1 VKRVAIAVAGG
12 GTNVIGLHR
21 ALRGVLRRLDAADVH
36 VAALL
41 GASAGGLASLAVAFD
56 ADEER
61 TDSQL
66 EGACSRGRLIA
77 GGPLTLFTRG
87 AWATMDEFKRHAA
100 LILPGDPTLGEA
112 KVAVGCMVADLWT
125 RQPRM
130 LSSWTTPNAKAI
142 DVGGA
147 SAAIPLVFERQK
159 VRGIGNDHDH
169 VDGGVVKNLPADEA
183 DRFHCPVISLRPA
196 IGPVEARE
204 PKGPLGRMLACA
216 ALLHHSANHGWESD
230 HPDSV
235 VIDVPGGDGFDFHV
249 DHTEAV
255 RRRRLG
261 DQAARTARLPWGI
274 E

>member
-1 VKRVAIAVAGG
+1 M
-12 GTNVIGLHR
+12 IGLHR
-21 ALRGVLRRLDAADVH
+21 ALRGVLRRLARENVQV
-36 VAALL
+36 VALF
-41 GASAGGLASLAVAFD
+41 GASAGGLASLAVAFG

-87 AWATMDEFKRHAA
+87 AWATMDEFRRHAA
-100 LILPGDPTLGEA
+100 LILPGDPTLGAA
-112 KVAVGCMVADLWT
+112 KIPVGVMTSDLWT
-125 RQPRM
+125 RQPRL
-130 LSSWTTPNAKAI
+130 LSSWGTPGAKAV
-142 DVGGA
+142 DAGGA
-147 SAAIPLVFERQK
+147 TAAIPLVFERQK
-159 VRGIGNDHDH
+159 VRGVGDDHDH

-235 VIDVPGGDGFDFHV
+235 VIDVPGGDGFDFNV

-255 RRRRLG
+255 RRRWLG
-261 DQAARTARLPWGI
+261 DQAAATARLPWGVS
-274 E
+274 